1 MAVFRSIEYKPCTQ
15 YIYTH
20 THTTYGIMGYNGIPL
35 AFPLRGLLVWPQTDV
50 WPVFWVS
57 TRIPGLTSRPLF
69 WQCIDLSVFPTS
81 HQWSCFPLDSWARVL
96 YYHYIM
102 VQSGA
107 PLNEIAKLV
116 NITPITMV
124 YGTKLTI
131 VTGGYKPTNI
141 TGGPHIVYL
150 YM

>member
-1 MAVFRSIEYKPCTQ
+1 MFGPYFGYQPGFQASLHCPCFGSVSIWQFFQLPISGAVFLL
-15 YIYTH
+15 TH
-20 THTTYGIMGYNGIPL
+20 G
-35 AFPLRGLLVWPQTDV
+35 
-50 WPVFWVS
+50 
-57 TRIPGLTSRPLF
+57 PG
-69 WQCIDLSVFPTS
+69 
-81 HQWSCFPLDSWARVL
+81 VL

-102 VQSGA
+102 LQSGA

-131 VTGGYKPTNI
+131 VTGDYKPTNI
-141 TGGPHIVYL
+141 TGEPHVVYL